1 MSSDARLKHGI
12 CPLDTERL
20 AEFVRKLHVMEYNYR
35 DDPRGSHTRIGLI
48 AQNVQEADAE
58 VAKFFV
64 SEDENGM
71 LNLRPADF
79 VFPLI
84 AAVQEL
90 SAKVDE
96 LTEKLN

>member
-1 MSSDARLKHGI
+1 
-12 CPLDTERL
+12 
-20 AEFVRKLHVMEYNYR
+20 MEYNYL

-64 SEDENGM
+64 SEDEDGM
-71 LNLRPADF
+71 LNLRPADL

-90 SAKVDE
+90 STKVEQLSAK
-96 LTEKLN
+96 N